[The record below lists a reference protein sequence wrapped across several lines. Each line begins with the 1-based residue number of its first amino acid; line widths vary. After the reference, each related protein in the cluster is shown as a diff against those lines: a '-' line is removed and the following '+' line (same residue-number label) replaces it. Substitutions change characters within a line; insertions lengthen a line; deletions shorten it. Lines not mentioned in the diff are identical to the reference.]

1 MDEKILMLCGGQSLG
16 GKMEIRLENPT
27 LNNFQAYGGKNEKTE
42 GFEMKNFSYTYTLFK
57 GNHCIQS
64 KIIEYGIILLRKYKV
79 KQTEEI
85 VIIHFFTHKLQ
96 EYLVRCNVYSF
107 LINFQLPS
115 QLRYHDYRKYSFNHI
130 LKVYKAPNQS
140 VL

>member
-1 MDEKILMLCGGQSLG
+1 MAKRKRLG
-16 GKMEIRLENPT
+16 
-27 LNNFQAYGGKNEKTE
+27 

-79 KQTEEI
+79 EQTEEI
-85 VIIHFFTHKLQ
+85 VISHFFTHKLQ
-96 EYLVRCNVYSF
+96 EYLVRYNIYSF

-115 QLRYHDYRKYSFNHI
+115 QLRYHEYRKYSFNHI
-130 LKVYKAPNQS
+130 LKVYKAPKQS